1 MQLIDYDKYTRKWSP
16 RSTVMLAVI
25 ESIVTGFFL
34 GMTLFELL
42 RRGEVRTW
50 LWPLVMAFASG
61 VGAIQ
66 ATLVALHNC
75 PPTAKVND

>member
-1 MQLIDYDKYTRKWSP
+1 MQLIDYDKYTRKWSV
-16 RSTVMLAVI
+16 RTAVILAVI

-34 GMTLFELL
+34 GMTLFESL

-50 LWPLVMAFASG
+50 LWPLSMAFVTG

-66 ATLVALHNC
+66 TTLVALHNC
-75 PPTAKVND
+75 PPTAKVNE